1 MLNRRQEQL
10 IKLLTEKKDW
20 MTSRELAGYLH
31 VTDRTIRS
39 DVDAVNRQGE
49 CPLIESN
56 VRKGYR
62 AVQDAWQEPKAA
74 LTPGRPCPTS
84 ICPRPCGCSGRTP
97 DTR

>member
-39 DVDAVNRQGE
+39 DVDAVNRQESVRSLSPMSGKV
-49 CPLIESN
+49 IEQS
-56 VRKGYR
+56 RM
-62 AVQDAWQEPKAA
+62 
-74 LTPGRPCPTS
+74 PGRNRR
-84 ICPRPCGCSGRTP
+84 PR
-97 DTR
+97 